1 MSILD
6 RLKKTPA
13 PKKASAPKAKKT
25 EDATAVAADTSASSE
40 PKVTAA
46 AGTVSKEFAFTLVK
60 PHVSEKAARLAD
72 KGIYVFDVPV
82 TVNKVEIR
90 KAVESQYKVNVI
102 KVRTIRSI
110 GKPVLRGKI
119 AGRRNRWK
127 KAMVELK
134 KGQTLNLV
142 EGV

>member
-1 MSILD
+1 MPLFD
-6 RLKKTPA
+6 RFKKPTA
-13 PKKASAPKAKKT
+13 KKAPAAPKAAKKKT
-25 EDATAVAADTSASSE
+25 DDAVVAPAASTSPESN
-40 PKVTAA
+40 V
-46 AGTVSKEFAFTLVK
+46 AGTVSREFAFTLIK

-72 KGIYVFDVPV
+72 RGIYVFDVPV
-82 TVNKVEIR
+82 TVNKVEVR
-90 KAVESQYKVNVI
+90 KAVEALYKVNVI
-102 KVRTIRSI
+102 KVRTIRSV